1 MPKPNGVISETEVA
15 GIGRKEGYL
24 LAKSLEAIYVAL
36 VNYADQRDELVMS
49 MVDSLAVQ
57 VTDIITNAVHVAAAV
72 MVVLFVLIVILF
84 VLVFKLAV
92 QVNQQE
98 SYIDQLY
105 NKHYNLRSAVLKLRD
120 EHDS

>member
-49 MVDSLAVQ
+49 MVETLALQ
-57 VTDIITNAVHVAAAV
+57 VTDIITDVVTVAMYV
-72 MVVLFVLIVILF
+72 LVVLLVLIVVLFNSV
-84 VLVFKLAV
+84 
-92 QVNQQE
+92 
-98 SYIDQLY
+98 S
-105 NKHYNLRSAVLKLRD
+105 KLRIKINAQD
-120 EHDS
+120 ALITMLQNDIKWLDQRIDGSDNNS

>member
-49 MVDSLAVQ
+49 MVESLAVQ
-57 VTDIITNAVHVAAAV
+57 VTDIITDVVTYATYVV
-72 MVVLFVLIVILF
+72 VVLLVLIVIMF
-84 VLVFKLAV
+84 VQIKRLA
-92 QVNQQE
+92 E
-98 SYIDQLY
+98 RLSHAEDHIEALY
-105 NKHYNLRSAVLKLRD
+105 DKHFYLKSDVLKLHKD
-120 EHDS
+120 DVS